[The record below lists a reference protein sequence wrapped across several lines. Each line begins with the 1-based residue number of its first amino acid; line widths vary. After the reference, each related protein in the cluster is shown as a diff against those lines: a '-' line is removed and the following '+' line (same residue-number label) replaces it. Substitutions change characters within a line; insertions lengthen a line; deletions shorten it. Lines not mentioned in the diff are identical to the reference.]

1 MHKGGKTKLFYFMFL
16 VLLYVIIEGHREG
29 VSKQYKYNSL
39 KFTLVMCDIQ
49 DMKHEYTIN
58 QKKVHC

>member
-49 DMKHEYTIN
+49 DMNMNIP
-58 QKKVHC
+58 